1 MNRNTILKNACI
13 RFARDELAKRT
24 NSLTPVQWVDV
35 LNCYAQHKSVNTC
48 AKEAEISPSMAAA
61 LYCRLSIAMVRY
73 AMEITETQVN
83 LT

>member
-13 RFARDELAKRT
+13 RFARDELARRT
-24 NSLTPVQWVDV
+24 NTLTPEQWVDV
-35 LNCYAQHKSVNTC
+35 LNCYAHHKSVNVC

-73 AMEITETQVN
+73 AMEIAETPVN
-83 LT
+83 LA